1 MAILDILR
9 VCVCVCV
16 FMMRVCTCVCVCVC
30 ICICVCMF
38 IYARVKYAYKMCFSI
53 GSCLPVGMFVGVLC
67 QPVGMLSVSV
77 LLVFSGVLIC
87 SYVCQLECLSM
98 LFL

>member
-1 MAILDILR
+1 MMR
-9 VCVCVCV
+9 VCVCIYV
-16 FMMRVCTCVCVCVC
+16 
-30 ICICVCMF
+30 CICVCMF
-38 IYARVKYAYKMCFSI
+38 IYACVKYAYRICFST
-53 GSCLPVGMFVGVLC
+53 GSCLSVGKFVGVLC

-77 LLVFSGVLIC
+77 LLVFSGILVC